1 VLGSDDD
8 EHSALRSQLD
18 HWRARLADLPDT
30 LDLPTDRPRPNRPEH
45 EGGSVPLVLDA
56 DVHARVARLAAAHGA
71 SPFMV
76 LHAALSALLTR
87 LGAGT
92 DIPVGTPVAGRRDEA
107 LDDLVGFFVNTLVLR
122 ADTSGEPAFAD
133 LLDRVRDADLAAFA
147 NQDVPF
153 DRLVE
158 ELAPQRSLA
167 RHPLFQVLL
176 VLQNNADPDLD
187 LPGVTPEVA
196 DLPAGPAKFDLSF
209 TLAERHEDGEPAG
222 LRGELEYSRDLFDPD
237 TARRVAGW
245 FARVLDQ
252 ATAEPARRIGELD
265 LLAPGEAEHL
275 GRAAAGPV
283 GPVPDATV
291 LAAFER
297 FAATHGDRRALVSG
311 DIRLTAAE
319 VERRANRLAH
329 SLLRRGTAVGDVVAV
344 VLPRSV
350 DTVVAL
356 LAVLKAGAVYLPLDP
371 DHPVERRRATLA
383 DARPALVIEGSAAA
397 HTLPDAPDTA
407 PTDADRTRPLTA
419 RDAAYVIYTSGSTGR
434 PKGVVVEHGSLANLL
449 RHHEEHV
456 FTPVARRLGRDR
468 LRSALTAPVA
478 FDASWDPVLWLLA
491 GHELHVIGDDVRRD
505 PDALVTHLRRER
517 IDVIETTPS
526 YVDHLVAHGLVAGD
540 ERFPSVV
547 LLGGEAVPAHLWET
561 LRGTPGLVALNFYGP
576 TESTVDSMIADLADH
591 PAPVIGTPVLN
602 TRAHVLDA
610 WLRPVPVGVPGELYL
625 SGPNVARGYL
635 DRPALT
641 SHRFVA
647 DPHGPAGA
655 RMYRTG
661 DLARRR
667 ADGHVEFLGRV
678 DSQVKVRGFRVEP
691 GEVEAALRRHDGVD
705 ACAVL
710 LRPDHGGTPRLVAY
724 VTVTAGRE
732 LDTAALRS
740 ALRAELPDYMVPSSV
755 VVLDELPLSRNGKL
769 DHAGLPAPAAPD
781 PAPRSEGTRT
791 TREEVLCAVFA
802 DVLGLPD
809 VGVEDSFFDLG
820 GDSIGS
826 IQLVSRAR
834 RAGLVFTPRD
844 VFERKTVAGLA
855 LVAVEPAD
863 ARLVPD
869 TTGSGPA
876 VLTPVVRWFLDSGGT
891 LDGFNQAQLVAVPAE
906 LGWDRLLGALDAV
919 LDHHDAL
926 RSRLARDDEG
936 EWVYEIADR
945 GSVRAADVTRRVDVT
960 GLDDTARAAAVRA
973 EADTAWRRLDPA
985 RGRLVQAVWFDAGPA
1000 HPGDLLLVVHHLA
1013 VDGVSW
1019 RILLPDLAQA
1029 WHALAAGREPEL
1041 DPVWT
1046 SWRRWSHLLHDAAHD
1061 PARADQLPYWT
1072 AVLDGPDPQL
1082 GARPLDPARDTV
1094 GTARTAEVALTVEE
1108 TAPLLTE
1115 VPAAFHAGVD
1125 DVLLTALALAV
1136 GRWRERRGRGAETSV
1151 LLQVEGHGR
1160 EDVVPDVE
1168 LSRTVGWF
1176 TGVHPVRLD
1185 PGRVG
1190 WPELLA
1196 GGPAAGTALKRV
1208 KEQLRELPEKG
1219 VGYGLLR
1226 HLNADTA
1233 GKLAGLGAPQVA
1245 FNYLGRVDTAAPGG
1259 DRLWLPAPGFTAPV
1273 GHDDLPFVHAIEVT
1287 AVTEDT
1293 PDGPRLAA
1301 TLAWP
1306 ADLLADTEADDLGT
1320 AWRQALRGLVEHV
1333 RGAAAGGLTPSDVDL
1348 VPLSQDELDLLED
1361 DEDDESEDLDR

>member
-1 VLGSDDD
+1 
-8 EHSALRSQLD
+8 
-18 HWRARLADLPDT
+18 
-30 LDLPTDRPRPNRPEH
+30 
-45 EGGSVPLVLDA
+45 
-56 DVHARVARLAAAHGA
+56 
-71 SPFMV
+71 
-76 LHAALSALLTR
+76 
-87 LGAGT
+87 
-92 DIPVGTPVAGRRDEA
+92 
-107 LDDLVGFFVNTLVLR
+107 
-122 ADTSGEPAFAD
+122 
-133 LLDRVRDADLAAFA
+133 
-147 NQDVPF
+147 
-153 DRLVE
+153 
-158 ELAPQRSLA
+158 
-167 RHPLFQVLL
+167 
-176 VLQNNADPDLD
+176 
-187 LPGVTPEVA
+187 
-196 DLPAGPAKFDLSF
+196 
-209 TLAERHEDGEPAG
+209 
-222 LRGELEYSRDLFDPD
+222 
-237 TARRVAGW
+237 
-245 FARVLDQ
+245 
-252 ATAEPARRIGELD
+252 
-265 LLAPGEAEHL
+265 
-275 GRAAAGPV
+275 
-283 GPVPDATV
+283 
-291 LAAFER
+291 
-297 FAATHGDRRALVSG
+297 ALVSG
-311 DIRLTAAE
+311 HVRLTAAE

-344 VLPRSV
+344 VLPRSA

-383 DARPALVIEGSAAA
+383 DARPALVIEGSTDA

-407 PTDADRTRPLTA
+407 PADSDRTRPLTA

-491 GHELHVIGDDVRRD
+491 GHELHVVGDDVRRD
-505 PDALVTHLRRER
+505 PGALVTHLRRER

-526 YVDHLVAHGLVAGD
+526 YVDHLVAHGLLDGD

-591 PAPVIGTPVLN
+591 PEPVIGTPVLN

-647 DPHGPAGA
+647 DPYGPAGT

-661 DLARRR
+661 DLARRLP
-667 ADGHVEFLGRV
+667 DGHVEFLGRV

-724 VTVTAGRE
+724 VTVTPGRE

-755 VVLDELPLSRNGKL
+755 VVLDALPLSRNGKL
-769 DHAGLPAPAAPD
+769 DHAELPAPAAPD
-781 PAPRSEGTRT
+781 PTPPAPGSRT
-791 TREEVLCAVFA
+791 AREEVLCAVFA

-891 LDGFNQAQLVAVPAE
+891 LDGFNQAQLVAVPAG

-926 RSRLARDDEG
+926 RSRLDRDDEG

-945 GSVRAADVTRRVDVT
+945 GTARAADVTRRVDVT
-960 GLDDTARAAAVRA
+960 GLDDAARAAAVRA

-985 RGRLVQAVWFDAGPA
+985 RGLRVQAVWVDAGPA

-1029 WHALAAGREPEL
+1029 W
-1041 DPVWT
+1041 
-1046 SWRRWSHLLHDAAHD
+1046 
-1061 PARADQLPYWT
+1061 
-1072 AVLDGPDPQL
+1072 
-1082 GARPLDPARDTV
+1082 
-1094 GTARTAEVALTVEE
+1094 
-1108 TAPLLTE
+1108 
-1115 VPAAFHAGVD
+1115 
-1125 DVLLTALALAV
+1125 
-1136 GRWRERRGRGAETSV
+1136 
-1151 LLQVEGHGR
+1151 
-1160 EDVVPDVE
+1160 
-1168 LSRTVGWF
+1168 
-1176 TGVHPVRLD
+1176 
-1185 PGRVG
+1185 
-1190 WPELLA
+1190 
-1196 GGPAAGTALKRV
+1196 
-1208 KEQLRELPEKG
+1208 
-1219 VGYGLLR
+1219 
-1226 HLNADTA
+1226 
-1233 GKLAGLGAPQVA
+1233 
-1245 FNYLGRVDTAAPGG
+1245 
-1259 DRLWLPAPGFTAPV
+1259 
-1273 GHDDLPFVHAIEVT
+1273 
-1287 AVTEDT
+1287 
-1293 PDGPRLAA
+1293 
-1301 TLAWP
+1301 
-1306 ADLLADTEADDLGT
+1306 
-1320 AWRQALRGLVEHV
+1320 
-1333 RGAAAGGLTPSDVDL
+1333 
-1348 VPLSQDELDLLED
+1348 
-1361 DEDDESEDLDR
+1361 